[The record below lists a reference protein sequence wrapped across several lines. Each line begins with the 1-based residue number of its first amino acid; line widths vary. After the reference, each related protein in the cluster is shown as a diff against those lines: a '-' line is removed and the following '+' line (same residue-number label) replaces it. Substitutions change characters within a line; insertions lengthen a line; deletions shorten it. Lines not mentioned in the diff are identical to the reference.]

1 MGRTYKGTQGLC
13 MARWELW
20 RERFGAVVRDSNK
33 VDDSPRMVGRACS
46 RCYSITGEVRAS
58 SDQLALG
65 TVSE

>member
-1 MGRTYKGTQGLC
+1 